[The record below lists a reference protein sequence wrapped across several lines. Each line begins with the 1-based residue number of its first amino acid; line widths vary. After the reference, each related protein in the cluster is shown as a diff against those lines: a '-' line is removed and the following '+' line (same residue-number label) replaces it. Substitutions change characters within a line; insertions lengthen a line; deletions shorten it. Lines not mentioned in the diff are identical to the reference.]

1 MKIVVRKHGCHWI
14 ILSLVIISLITAC
27 RHKDIE
33 IDIAAAIA
41 QTQTAVA
48 AVQTQTPT
56 VVKSSTQAIP
66 SVGRHKITS
75 FAEFGVDF
83 SFDEA
88 IISKVEVERQPSNQV
103 WLPAHQ
109 QIHSDRLGN
118 LAEGIPDSL
127 KFTLSETASQD
138 PIQMMPYL
146 IVRPV
151 SDLDGEYYSA
161 LVDDKDLT
169 QELDK
174 LQTSISGRSI
184 ADRFYDN
191 AWIANH
197 GSPHI
202 EVHRAYVDF
211 KNGSGVRYITFV
223 PNKVGPQDVTN
234 QGIAYFFEGLT
245 TDGNYYVELMF
256 WVFAPVLSQNTALSG
271 DQIQRFNDDPET
283 YAAYISDIDWKLRV
297 MLDNEFI
304 PDLNLMD
311 KMVTSLTIKPELPAP
326 TPNVSSVENLEVSGS
341 AIGLGEPSWI
351 ERFEKTPSY
360 IFLGTDG
367 YTESKVENGSLVLA
381 SLAQIGD
388 RWRIIELPGLGDFY
402 LQITA
407 RTGPACSEKDAYGL
421 EKDAY
426 GLFVRASAQG
436 VDYNT
441 GYVFGVSCDGYYRFY
456 RMDEGRYFSLRD
468 WTANSNI
475 LTGPDRT
482 NQLGLMADGQN
493 ISLYVNGV
501 LLEQFQDSTHP
512 VGQFGFMISSLKSF
526 DFKVFIDDI
535 AFWNLY
541 EKRIKTPTP
550 PTNKT
555 LFKPLPL
562 DECEV
567 LHAELGRRLKVTF
580 TRSEYPFLDPL
591 NGEARGTSCHLE
603 FSGTGENI
611 TSWNDLLETTTV
623 FSDLGWQADFSYD
636 ASGLERESRGFR
648 KTGDYFALVKITRAP
663 MEGVTCPQ
671 GQPVATCYDQLQPAQ
686 IKYSIIIDAVQKS
699 IE

>member
-1 MKIVVRKHGCHWI
+1 M
-14 ILSLVIISLITAC
+14 T
-27 RHKDIE
+27 
-33 IDIAAAIA
+33 
-41 QTQTAVA
+41 
-48 AVQTQTPT
+48 
-56 VVKSSTQAIP
+56 
-66 SVGRHKITS
+66 
-75 FAEFGVDF
+75 
-83 SFDEA
+83 
-88 IISKVEVERQPSNQV
+88 
-103 WLPAHQ
+103 
-109 QIHSDRLGN
+109 
-118 LAEGIPDSL
+118 
-127 KFTLSETASQD
+127 
-138 PIQMMPYL
+138 PYL

-151 SDLDGEYYSA
+151 RGSDGIYYSA
-161 LVDDKDLT
+161 LVDDKNLI

-174 LQTSISGRSI
+174 LQTSIAGRSI

-191 AWIANH
+191 SWIANH

-211 KNGSGVRYITFV
+211 NNGSGVRYITFI
-223 PNKVGPQDVTN
+223 PNKVGPQDVIN
-234 QGIAYFFEGLT
+234 QGLAYIFEGLT
-245 TDGNYYVELMF
+245 ADGNYYVELMF
-256 WVFAPVLSQNTALSG
+256 WIFAPVLNQNATLSI
-271 DQIQRFNDDPET
+271 DQIQGLNDNPET
-283 YAAYISDIDWKLRV
+283 YAAYISDIDWKLRI

-304 PDLNLMD
+304 PDLNLLD
-311 KMVTSLTIKPELPAP
+311 QMVTSLTIKPELPAP
-326 TPNVSSVENLEVSGS
+326 TPNVSLSENIEVSGS

-367 YTESKVENGSLVLA
+367 YTESKIENGSLVLA

-388 RWRIIELPGLGDFY
+388 RWKIIELPGLGDFY

-421 EKDAY
+421 
-426 GLFVRASAQG
+426 LVRASAQD

-456 RMDEGRYFSLRD
+456 RMDEGRYYSLRD

-501 LLEQFQDSTHP
+501 LLEHFQDSTHP
-512 VGQFGFMISSLKSF
+512 IGQFGFMISSLKTF

-555 LFKPLPL
+555 LYKPLPI

-567 LHAELGRRLKVTF
+567 LQTELGNHLKVTF

-591 NGEARGTSCHLE
+591 NSEARGTSCHLE
-603 FSGTGENI
+603 FTGTGENI
-611 TSWNDLLETTTV
+611 PSWVDLLEV
-623 FSDLGWQADFSYD
+623 KSEFFDLGWQADSAYD
-636 ASGLERESRGFR
+636 TSSSEGESHGFH
-648 KTGDYFALVKITRAP
+648 KPGDYFTLIKITRAP
-663 MEGVTCPQ
+663 VDGVTCPQ
-671 GQPVATCYDQLQPAQ
+671 DQPIGTCYDELPPAQ